1 MARRLPDEKPAE
13 AVEPE
18 AVAPEVEAPEVPAD
32 EKPAEVVEKPSG
44 RREKF
49 EATRPDGIVVVI
61 DRNIDTG
68 EQTVTEKK

>member
-1 MARRLPDEKPAE
+1 MAKADEKPAE
-13 AVEPE
+13 EVETEAVEPE
-18 AVAPEVEAPEVPAD
+18 VEASDAQAD

-68 EQTVTEKK
+68 EQTVTEK

>member
-1 MARRLPDEKPAE
+1 MAK
-13 AVEPE
+13 
-18 AVAPEVEAPEVPAD
+18 AD
-32 EKPAEVVEKPSG
+32 EKPAEVVEKPSV

>member
-1 MARRLPDEKPAE
+1 MAK
-13 AVEPE
+13 
-18 AVAPEVEAPEVPAD
+18 AD